1 MKSALRRD
9 CASGLRYSG
18 MERFAFRIWFI
29 VSFRV
34 SPWNGNWPVSISN
47 CNRIKTKL
55 SSNYNL

>member
-34 SPWNGNWPVSISN
+34 SPWNGSWPVSISN
-47 CNRIKTKL
+47 CGQKVAK
-55 SSNYNL
+55 